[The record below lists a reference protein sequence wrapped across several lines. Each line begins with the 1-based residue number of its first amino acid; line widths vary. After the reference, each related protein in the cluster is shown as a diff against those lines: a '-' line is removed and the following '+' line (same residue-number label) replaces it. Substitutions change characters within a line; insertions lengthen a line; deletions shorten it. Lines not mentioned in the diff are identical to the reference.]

1 MTHILQEYVSGGVV
15 VVDHDDDDD
24 DDNEGWLDDSSQGKF
39 PGFMM
44 TMMLIYVCVCVYIVI
59 KKCSVILG

>member
-24 DDNEGWLDDSSQGKF
+24 DDNEGWWDDSSQGKF

-44 TMMLIYVCVCVYIVI
+44 TMMLIYVCVCVY
-59 KKCSVILG
+59 SD